1 MRAKL
6 PRTRPLRG
14 KADDTRA
21 RLVAAA
27 SALFERDG
35 YHGTDSN
42 KIAAAAGY
50 AAGTFYKH
58 FADKRAVLLAAYEAW
73 LEAEWSAV
81 EAELGRSAPA
91 RERAARVTR
100 LAARMHAR
108 GRGMRAALL
117 SLLPTDAEVRSF
129 YRAKRRRQLDALATL
144 RARGGGAA
152 RRARER
158 DALLLF
164 TLERSCDALANHEH
178 RDLALSRAKLLAEL
192 AAEVEAALR

>member
-1 MRAKL
+1 MRTKL
-6 PRTRPLRG
+6 SQPRPARG
-14 KADDTRA
+14 KADETRA

-58 FADKRAVLLAAYEAW
+58 FADKRAALLAAYEAW
-73 LEAEWSAV
+73 LNAEWSGV
-81 EAELGRSAPA
+81 EAELGRAAPA
-91 RERAARVTR
+91 RERAERVTR

-117 SLLPTDAEVRSF
+117 SLLPNDAEVRRF
-129 YRAKRRRQLDALATL
+129 YRAKRRRQLDALAAL
-144 RARGGGAA
+144 RARGVGA
-152 RRARER
+152 RRERER

-178 RDLALSRAKLLAEL
+178 RDLALSRAKLLAAL
-192 AAEVEAALR
+192 AAEVEEALR